1 MGVLGYRTTN
11 SRSRCWLPSD
21 SLSSPWEYRRGQ
33 PRSRCVLAAEAQ
45 NAASPCNLTKPGTWR
60 VCVALRLCAFVS
72 SRGIILSV
80 TTPTRPHTTNVAA
93 RTRSAVYKVL
103 ASMVSLLHDYPD
115 GSMQA
120 MHTPENCSN
129 FHPHTSGHERMI
141 SAAFLAATL
150 RGALAYCFSQP
161 FPSPY
166 VMQCNVGTGEMTGE
180 LVQVMKRCACFP
192 SAGM

>member
-1 MGVLGYRTTN
+1 MAVLGYMTTN
-11 SRSRCWLPSD
+11 SRSLCWLPPD

-45 NAASPCNLTKPGTWR
+45 STASPCNLTISGTWR

-80 TTPTRPHTTNVAA
+80 TTPTRPHTTMSPPE
-93 RTRSAVYKVL
+93 RDQLYKAL
-103 ASMVSLLHDYPD
+103 PSMLSLLHDYPD

-120 MHTPENCSN
+120 MHTPENCSD

-150 RGALAYCFSQP
+150 RRALAYCFSQP
-161 FPSPY
+161 FPSLY
-166 VMQCNVGTGEMTGE
+166 VMQCNVGTG
-180 LVQVMKRCACFP
+180 R
-192 SAGM
+192 